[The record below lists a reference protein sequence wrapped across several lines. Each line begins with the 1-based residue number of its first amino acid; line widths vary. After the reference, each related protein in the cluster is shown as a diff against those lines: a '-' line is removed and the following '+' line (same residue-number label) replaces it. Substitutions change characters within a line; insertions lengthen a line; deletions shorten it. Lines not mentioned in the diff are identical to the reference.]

1 MFKALV
7 ITGLSLSSLF
17 MSNFAFANW
26 LLDNDK
32 SQVSFVSI
40 KKDTIA
46 EAHHFT
52 AIEGKLND
60 KGEFN
65 VYIDLASVE
74 TYIPI
79 RNQRLTSLLFEVNTF
94 PKAVLTA
101 NLKPSLAIL
110 KKPGSYVLK
119 GISAELDFHGNKKS
133 LSIDVLVNSNKSGDL
148 TLASF
153 NPVIINSGDF
163 GVTEGVKQLQEL
175 AGLPSIATAIP
186 VSFALTLNK
195 Q

>member
-1 MFKALV
+1 MFKALA

-17 MSNFAFANW
+17 MSNFTFANW
-26 LLDNDK
+26 QLDNDK
-32 SQVSFVSI
+32 SQISFVSI

-52 AIEGKLND
+52 AIEGKLSD
-60 KGEFN
+60 EGEFN
-65 VYIDLASVE
+65 IHIDLASAE
-74 TYIPI
+74 TFIPI

-101 NLKPSLAIL
+101 NLKQSLSTI

-119 GISAELDFHGNKKS
+119 GISTELDFHGNKKS
-133 LSIDVLVNSNKSGDL
+133 LIIDVLVNSNKSGDL
-148 TLASF
+148 MLASF
-153 NPVIINSGDF
+153 TPVIINSGDF

-186 VSFALTLNK
+186 VSFALTLKK

>member
-1 MFKALV
+1 MFKVLA

-17 MSNFAFANW
+17 MSNFTFANW
-26 LLDNDK
+26 QLDNDK
-32 SQVSFVSI
+32 SQISFVSI

-52 AIEGKLND
+52 AIEGKLSD
-60 KGEFN
+60 EGEFN
-65 VYIDLASVE
+65 IHIDLASAE
-74 TYIPI
+74 TFIPI

-101 NLKPSLAIL
+101 NLKQSLSTI

-133 LSIDVLVNSNKSGDL
+133 LIIDVLVNSNKSGDL

-153 NPVIINSGDF
+153 TPVIINSGDF

-186 VSFALTLNK
+186 VTFALTLKK

>member
-1 MFKALV
+1 MFKALA

-17 MSNFAFANW
+17 MSNFTCANW
-26 LLDNDK
+26 QLDNDK
-32 SQVSFVSI
+32 SQISFVSI

-52 AIEGKLND
+52 AIEGKLSD
-60 KGEFN
+60 EGEFN
-65 VYIDLASVE
+65 IHIDLASAE
-74 TYIPI
+74 TFIPI

-101 NLKPSLAIL
+101 NLKKSLSTI

-133 LSIDVLVNSNKSGDL
+133 LIIDVLVNSNKSGDL

-153 NPVIINSGDF
+153 TPVIINSGDF

-186 VSFALTLNK
+186 VSFALTLKK

>member
-1 MFKALV
+1 MFKVLA

-17 MSNFAFANW
+17 MSNFTFANW
-26 LLDNDK
+26 QLDNDK
-32 SQVSFVSI
+32 SQISFVSI

-52 AIEGKLND
+52 AIEGKFSD
-60 KGEFN
+60 EGEFN
-65 VYIDLASVE
+65 IHIDLASAE
-74 TYIPI
+74 TFIPI

-101 NLKPSLAIL
+101 NLKQSLSTI

-133 LSIDVLVNSNKSGDL
+133 LVIDVLVNSNKSGDL

-153 NPVIINSGDF
+153 TPVIINSGDF

-186 VSFALTLNK
+186 VTFALTLKK

>member
-1 MFKALV
+1 MFKALA

-17 MSNFAFANW
+17 MSNFTFANW
-26 LLDNDK
+26 QLDNDK
-32 SQVSFVSI
+32 SQISFVSI

-52 AIEGKLND
+52 AIEGKLSD
-60 KGEFN
+60 EGEFN
-65 VYIDLASVE
+65 IHIDLASAE
-74 TYIPI
+74 TFIPI

-101 NLKPSLAIL
+101 NLKQSLSTI

-133 LSIDVLVNSNKSGDL
+133 LIIDVLVNSNKSGDL
-148 TLASF
+148 MLASF
-153 NPVIINSGDF
+153 I
-163 GVTEGVKQLQEL
+163 
-175 AGLPSIATAIP
+175 
-186 VSFALTLNK
+186 
-195 Q
+195 